1 MGDLTDANL
10 LPKKEALPGSYALT
24 VDEVCRIVRSGDIVL
39 FSGKSLTSWFVTVF
53 CASQWS
59 HIGIVYRE
67 GDGDPLLFESI
78 KSDDDGSPNID
89 VRTGK
94 HRVGVRLVNLRLLL
108 ESFDGYAVAV
118 RTLITPVS
126 MNAFRAMDE
135 HMTRV
140 IAECIQRFGYM
151 PYEHRWINFFL
162 ARYDFVRLDC
172 EVPDALFCSELVA
185 RCYKE
190 AGLFTHSRSSLQYL
204 PDDFSQVGEVHFTYP
219 LERPIVAVG
228 MDSRQVVRL
237 SEELFV
243 ELPAAKKKKKLKR
256 V

>member
-1 MGDLTDANL
+1 MGDLSEANL
-10 LPKKEALPGSYALT
+10 LPKKEALPGSCSLT

-39 FSGKSLTSWFVTVF
+39 FSGKSWTSWFVTVF

-67 GDGDPLLFESI
+67 EGKEPLLFESI

-89 VRTGK
+89 VRTGE

-108 ESFDGYAVAV
+108 ESFNGYAVAV
-118 RTLITPVS
+118 RTLITPIS
-126 MNAFRAMDE
+126 MNAVRTLDE
-135 HMTRV
+135 HMTRC
-140 IAECIQRFGYM
+140 IRECIRRYGYL
-151 PYEHRWINFFL
+151 PYEHRMINFFV
-162 ARYDFVRLDC
+162 ARYDFIRLDC

-219 LERPIVAVG
+219 LDRPIIAVG
-228 MDSRQVVRL
+228 IDSKQVVRL

-243 ELPAAKKKKKLKR
+243 ELPIPKKKKFKR